1 MKKAIY
7 SIAALSALLLLT
19 GAGCGAPATNQ
30 ADTNTAPAV
39 TNTIP
44 TPEPVVTNTAP
55 TPAQPSQPAVP
66 EKPVTA
72 PVKVTKTI
80 NIQNFAF
87 NPTSLTVKKGTTVVW
102 TNDDQV
108 PHQIK
113 SATFNSSTLSNS
125 QTFSFTFDTVGA
137 FPYSCAI
144 HPSMQGTI
152 IVE

>member
-1 MKKAIY
+1 MKKALC
-7 SIAALSALLLLT
+7 SIATLSAFLLLT

-30 ADTNTAPAV
+30 AELNTAPAV
-39 TNTIP
+39 TNTTK

-66 EKPVTA
+66 EKPATA

-87 NPTSLTVKKGTTVVW
+87 SPASFTVKKGTKVVW
-102 TNDDQV
+102 TNNDSA

-113 SATFNSSTLSNS
+113 SALFNSDSLSKG
-125 QTFSFTFDTVGA
+125 QTYSFTFDNVGA
-137 FPYSCAI
+137 FPYICAI

>member
-1 MKKAIY
+1 MKKAIC

-30 ADTNTAPAV
+30 VDTNTAPAV
-39 TNTIP
+39 TNTTQ
-44 TPEPVVTNTAP
+44 TPEPITTNPAP
-55 TPAQPSQPAVP
+55 TPTVP
-66 EKPVTA
+66 DKPTTV

-87 NPTSLTVKKGTTVVW
+87 SPTSLTVKKGTTVVW
-102 TNDDQV
+102 TNNDSA

-113 SATFNSSTLSNS
+113 SATFNSSALSNG
-125 QTFSFTFDTVGA
+125 QTYSFTFDTVGA